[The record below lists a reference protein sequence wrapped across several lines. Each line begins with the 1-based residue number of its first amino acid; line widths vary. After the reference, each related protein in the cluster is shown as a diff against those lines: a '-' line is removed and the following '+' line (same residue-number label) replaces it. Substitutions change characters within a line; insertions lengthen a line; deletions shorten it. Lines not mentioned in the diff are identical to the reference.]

1 MSTGKRRKKVLSI
14 LKEARQAVSASAL
27 AEQLNV
33 SRQIIVGDIAL
44 LRAQG
49 NDILSTPRGY
59 IIGSNLQSG
68 GVICKL
74 ACMHSPE
81 LTKDEIYTIVDNGGR
96 LIDVIVEHPLYGQL
110 SGQLNIYSRYDA
122 DVFLNKVASG
132 KISLLSNLTDG
143 VHLHTISCSD
153 HETVSR
159 IENILREMGILYSE

>member
-59 IIGSNLQSG
+59 IIESVQIG

-81 LTKDEIYTIVDNGGR
+81 LTKDEIYAIVDNGGR
-96 LIDVIVEHPLYGQL
+96 LLDVIVEHPLYGQL

-153 HETVSR
+153 HETVGR
-159 IENILREMGILYSE
+159 IKNILREMGILYSDK